1 MPHDITALRYA
12 VLAADNRSFARA
24 ATTMGV
30 KQSTL
35 SRRISL
41 LESRIGMTLFE
52 RSTRGAVPT
61 EAGRSFMELAR
72 GILADLDGLIANSR
86 DIGAGRV
93 GTLGLGFSTSLAS
106 GNMRAIIVDFVE
118 HHNDVRIVG
127 MENDRCRL
135 SQALHAR
142 AIDFAVVSGEIPAQG
157 LQRRPLWSE
166 RVMVVLPEVHALSAK
181 ERIYWTDLRMER
193 FILPRQDPGLDLA
206 DLLMA
211 RLGEPGRRPDVVTH
225 DVTRDNV
232 INMVSLGRFL
242 TLTTETAL
250 GRTLP
255 GLVLRE
261 VFEAS
266 GQTHHIDYAGYWRSD
281 NSNPTLARLLKRI
294 AERYPG

>member
-1 MPHDITALRYA
+1 
-12 VLAADNRSFARA
+12 
-24 ATTMGV
+24 MGV

-106 GNMRAIIVDFVE
+106 GNMRAIIVDFLE
-118 HHNDVRIVG
+118 HHEDVRIVG

-142 AIDFAVVSGEIPAQG
+142 AIDFAVVSGEIPVQG

-206 DLLMA
+206 DLLTA

-250 GRTLP
+250 GRTLR
-255 GLVLRE
+255 GLVMRE